1 MYTDTYE
8 KRVDPRG
15 KTYYWMAGEVIKSDA
30 VEGTDINAIR
40 NNKVSITPITFE
52 LTYEEIMPDLTKI
65 LCADGKCDWI

>member
-1 MYTDTYE
+1 
-8 KRVDPRG
+8 
-15 KTYYWMAGEVIKSDA
+15 MAGEVIKSDA